1 MMDGNDFAA
10 IDRIQAQTAG
20 AKFEQI
26 LANADERLHSRA
38 ARVASQKG

>member
-1 MMDGNDFAA
+1 MMDGNDFV

-26 LANADERLHSRA
+26 LAIADERPHSRA
-38 ARVASQKG
+38 TRVVSQKG